1 MTERRR
7 GTTPQTCP
15 FNARPPDPPDKVY
28 SGAYKAW
35 ALTPD
40 ELIIYM
46 PDYPVAHDYP
56 IDYSPGPQTG
66 VLMDGGTVE
75 AHIP

>member
-1 MTERRR
+1 MIRARY
-7 GTTPQTCP
+7 P
-15 FNARPPDPPDKVY
+15 FIVDRWTPDKVY

-46 PDYPVAHDYP
+46 PDYPVGHDEP
-56 IDYSPGPQTG
+56 INFSPGLSSGSWTAAPCRRTSRCRR
-66 VLMDGGTVE
+66 
-75 AHIP
+75 

>member
-1 MTERRR
+1 M
-7 GTTPQTCP
+7 
-15 FNARPPDPPDKVY
+15 Y

-56 IDYSPGPQTG
+56 IDYSPGQR
-66 VLMDGGTVE
+66 VYSMDGGTVE
-75 AHIP
+75 AHIPIGAIAPILKPGYGG